1 MKAKRKEKKYKKEQ
15 EYARKRNLELTTIDG
30 KKNYHCT
37 LCGDS
42 PTIAH
47 TIGCKNITWSNTI
60 LGMLPPGDGPAPLSY
75 ESQLAKAFLDGRV
88 VICEIEKHQRKY
100 ASDRYRF
107 IVEKEGE

>member
-1 MKAKRKEKKYKKEQ
+1 MSEKRRQKKYKKEQ

-37 LCGDS
+37 LCGDH

-47 TIGCKNITWSNTI
+47 TIGCKNITWSPYI

-75 ESQLAKAFLDGRV
+75 ESQLAKAFLEDRV
-88 VICEIEKHQRKY
+88 IICEIAEHQRDY
-100 ASDRYRF
+100 ATDRFR
-107 IVEKEGE
+107 IRVEKE